1 MHCQEAWSFRSRKS
15 SGVEEAPGGA
25 DEPHEHYP
33 VEEQKAGPNP
43 VSFGISAYPVRSW
56 FPRLSQVHSILK
68 SLPIKF
74 LSCKLVGFKGGCA
87 VEHSHGAARWAGLY
101 FKSPR
106 PISNAE
112 ALVTF
117 PALRLNSG
125 RNGAGQ
131 DPLHRPGQ
139 VRGEN
144 LGA

>member
-1 MHCQEAWSFRSRKS
+1 MH
-15 SGVEEAPGGA
+15 P
-25 DEPHEHYP
+25 
-33 VEEQKAGPNP
+33 
-43 VSFGISAYPVRSW
+43 
-56 FPRLSQVHSILK
+56 ILK

-74 LSCKLVGFKGGCA
+74 LSYKLVGFKGGCA

-106 PISNAE
+106 PISNAQ

-125 RNGAGQ
+125 RSGAGQ